1 MNVILQGMK
10 VDEETPVSMRV
21 TEEVFYSEEY
31 EGSPYEYLDGE
42 MVVCEPVSTLHDDLG
57 GFLYAMMRFVFEER
71 GAGLVKGSRF
81 PMRLDPKWSPEPDV
95 TVVRAEHAHRIG
107 AQRIEGPADLVIEVA
122 SPGDVRRSLRVKL
135 PRYRQARIPEI
146 WVVDPYAQSVR
157 VETLQEPEPAK
168 TPEIPETLA
177 YHSRVVTAGRLDSAA
192 FPGFWI
198 DVSWLWQQPLP
209 HTLACVRQ
217 ILG

>member
-1 MNVILQGMK
+1 MK
-10 VDEETPVSMRV
+10 VDAETPAAMRV
-21 TEEVFYSEEY
+21 SEDVFYSEEY

-42 MVVCEPVSTLHDDLG
+42 LVVCEPVSTLHDDLF
-57 GFLYAMMRFVFEER
+57 GFLCGVMRCTFEER
-71 GAGLVKGSRF
+71 GDGLVKGPEY

-95 TVVRAEHAHRIG
+95 MVVRAENVHRIG

-122 SPGDVRRSLRVKL
+122 SPGDARRALRVKL

-146 WVVDPYAQSVR
+146 WVVDPYARSVR
-157 VETLQEPEPAK
+157 VETLQETETAK
-168 TPEIPETLA
+168 ISELPETLA
-177 YHSRVVTAGRLDSAA
+177 YHSRVVTAGRLDSAV

-209 HTLACVRQ
+209 RTLACVRQ
-217 ILG
+217 ILGRI

>member
-1 MNVILQGMK
+1 MK
-10 VDEETPVSMRV
+10 IDAETPVAMRV
-21 TEEVFYSEEY
+21 SEEVFYSEEY

-57 GFLYAMMRFVFEER
+57 GFLYALMRNVFEER
-71 GAGLVKGSRF
+71 RDGLVKGSRF

-95 TVVRAEHAHRIG
+95 MVVRAENVHRIG

-122 SPGDVRRSLRVKL
+122 SPGDVRRALRLKL

-146 WVVDPYAQSVR
+146 WVVDFYARSVR
-157 VETLQEPEPAK
+157 MEALALRETETAK
-168 TPEIPETLA
+168 ASELPETLA
-177 YHSRVVTAGRLDSAA
+177 YLSRVVTAGRLDSAV

-209 HTLACVRQ
+209 PTMACARQ
-217 ILG
+217 ILGWT

>member
-10 VDEETPVSMRV
+10 VEEKTPVAMRV
-21 TEEVFYSEEY
+21 TEEEFYSEQ
-31 EGSPYEYLDGE
+31 GADSPYQYLAGE
-42 MVVCEPVSTLHDDLG
+42 LVVCEPVSTLHDDLG
-57 GFLYAMMRFVFEER
+57 CFLGAMMRIIFEER
-71 GAGLVKGSRF
+71 GDGLVKGSRY
-81 PMRLDPKWSPEPDV
+81 PMRLDSKWSPEPDV
-95 TVVRAEHAHRIG
+95 MVVRADNAHRIG
-107 AQRIEGPADLVIEVA
+107 TQRLDGPADLVIEVA
-122 SPGDVRRSLRVKL
+122 SPGDVRRALRLKL
-135 PRYRQARIPEI
+135 PRYLEARIPEI

-157 VETLQEPEPAK
+157 VETLAAAK
-168 TPEIPETLA
+168 TPAGAA
-177 YHSRVVTAGRLDSAA
+177 YHSRVVTAGRLESAV

>member
-1 MNVILQGMK
+1 MQ
-10 VDEETPVSMRV
+10 VS
-21 TEEVFYSEEY
+21 EDVFYSEEY

-42 MVVCEPVSTLHDDLG
+42 LVVCEPVSTLHDDLG
-57 GFLYAMMRFVFEER
+57 GFLYALMRSVFEER
-71 GAGLVKGSRF
+71 GDGLVKGSRF
-81 PMRLDPKWSPEPDV
+81 PMRLDSKWSPEPDV
-95 TVVRAEHAHRIG
+95 TAVRTENVHRIG

-122 SPGDVRRSLRVKL
+122 SPGDVRRALRLKL

-146 WVVDPYAQSVR
+146 WVVDPYARSVR
-157 VETLQEPEPAK
+157 VE
-168 TPEIPETLA
+168 TPEIPETHENA
-177 YHSRVVTAGRLDSAA
+177 VRVVTAGRLDSAV

>member
-1 MNVILQGMK
+1 MK
-10 VDEETPVSMRV
+10 VDTETPVAMRV
-21 TEEVFYSEEY
+21 SEEEFYSEQY

-42 MVVCEPVSTLHDDLG
+42 LVVCEPVSTVHDDVG
-57 GFLYAMMRFVFEER
+57 GFLYALMRSVFEER
-71 GAGLVKGSRF
+71 GDGLVKGSRL

-95 TVVRAEHAHRIG
+95 TVVRAENVHRIG

-122 SPGDVRRSLRVKL
+122 SPGDVRRALRLKL

-146 WVVDPYAQSVR
+146 WVIDPYARSVR
-157 VETLQEPEPAK
+157 VETPENAV
-168 TPEIPETLA
+168 
-177 YHSRVVTAGRLDSAA
+177 RVVTAGRLDSVV

-198 DVSWLWQQPLP
+198 DVSWLWRQPLP